1 MPFGLFKRR
10 RIAVA
15 SLILRAH
22 HPGRNDAVKILN
34 AILKSVPGLLGAILL
49 VAAPAF
55 AKKPAPNTSRC
66 QLGNGIQHV
75 FYVQFDNLHFLR
87 DNPNVP
93 SDLEQMPNL
102 LNFLKQNGTLDV
114 NHHTVLI
121 SHTDNDI
128 VTSITGVYSD
138 RNGAAVSN
146 SFGVFAGSPAGKF
159 ISFPATFNY
168 WTDKVNNVS
177 SASNDT
183 TPVMV
188 TLGGKTMPAPWVP
201 FTRAG
206 CDVGA
211 YSLANVEFESATA
224 KLSGK
229 TVLEDVLSLYGP
241 TSSQVMESFNQ
252 QVADFQGVAVHCA
265 QNSPICTTA
274 NNALPDMLKD
284 EPGGYNGFNGLFG
297 AKYAAPAVGLPG
309 GFKDLDGNVIVNA
322 DSGLVGFSGFDP
334 TASQT
339 LGALAEMQEAG
350 IPVTWAYIADAHDDH
365 VNGVPFGPGEAGYV
379 AQLKAYDKA
388 FGQFFTRLANDGI
401 NQSNTLFVF
410 TADEGDHFV
419 GSAPTNTCDGV
430 TTPCLYPKDPTTTE
444 ELIGEIDADLN
455 DLVTMIDPTAAAFS
469 EHEDDAPT
477 IYIHGDPTAANFDP
491 ASPDSLARGLEQAMA
506 GLTIPDP
513 YLGGTPVS
521 ALAAMADPV
530 EEKLLHMVTADPL
543 RTPNFTFFGDPDFF
557 FDFSAQPT
565 FFCAD
570 VPIDMN
576 FVCIDN
582 GFAWNH
588 GDIQPEIGTTW
599 LGFVGP
605 GVKQLGQ
612 TNAFFSDHT
621 DQRPTMLA
629 LTGLKDDYT
638 DDGRV
643 LVEAIDKSVLPS
655 SLKAHNAT
663 LLSLGAVYKQINSP
677 FGQVAMDSLKV
688 STFAL
693 SSTDA
698 NTYLTLEQEIQG
710 WTTTRDAIAG
720 QMKAMLEG
728 AAFGGQA
735 LDEKQAKSLISQ
747 AQTLSRQVS
756 SAAASL

>member
-15 SLILRAH
+15 SSILRAH

-121 SHTDNDI
+121 SHTANDI

-177 SASNDT
+177 SASNDA

-252 QVADFQGVAVHCA
+252 QVADFEGVAVHCA

-284 EPGGYNGFNGLFG
+284 EPGGYTGFNGLFG
-297 AKYAAPAVGLPG
+297 AKYVAPAVGLPE

-419 GSAPTNTCDGV
+419 GSAPTNPTCDGV
-430 TTPCLYPKDPTTTE
+430 TTTCVYPTDPTTME

-455 DLVTMIDPTAAAFS
+455 DLVAPTDATPFS

-491 ASPDSLARGLEQAMA
+491 ARPDSLARGLEQAMA

-612 TNAFFSDHT
+612 TDAFFSDHT

-643 LVEAIDKSVLPS
+643 LIEAIDKSALPK

-663 LLSLGAVYKQINSP
+663 LLTFGAVYKQINSP

-747 AQTLSRQVS
+747 AQTLSSQVS

>member
-1 MPFGLFKRR
+1 
-10 RIAVA
+10 
-15 SLILRAH
+15 
-22 HPGRNDAVKILN
+22 VKILN
-34 AILKSVPGLLGAILL
+34 AVLKSVPGLFGAILL
-49 VAAPAF
+49 AAAPAL
-55 AKKPAPNTSRC
+55 AKKPAPNTQPC

-75 FYVQFDNLHFLR
+75 IYVQFDNLHFLR

-114 NHHTVLI
+114 NHHAVLI
-121 SHTDNDI
+121 SHTANDI

-168 WTDKVNNVS
+168 WTDKVNDVS

-188 TLGGKTMPAPWVP
+188 TLDSNGNVKNMPGPWVP

-211 YSLANVEFESATA
+211 YSLANVEFESATS
-224 KLSGK
+224 KIGK
-229 TVLEDVLSLYGP
+229 NTVLTDVRNLYGSMS
-241 TSSQVMESFNQ
+241 TQVAETFNQ

-265 QNSPICTTA
+265 QNSPICSVA
-274 NNALPDMLKD
+274 NNALPDMLPD
-284 EPGGYNGFNGLFG
+284 EPGGYNGFNALFG
-297 AKYAAPAVGLPG
+297 AKYVAPAVGLPG
-309 GFKDLDGNVIVNA
+309 GLKDLDGNVIVNA

-334 TASQT
+334 SASQT
-339 LGALAEMQEAG
+339 LGAIAEMQEAG

-365 VNGVPFGPGEAGYV
+365 VNGVPFGPGEVGYV
-379 AQLKAYDKA
+379 AQLKAYDTA
-388 FGQFFTRLANDGI
+388 FGKFFTRLANDGI

-410 TADEGDHFV
+410 TADEGDHFA
-419 GSAPTNTCDGV
+419 GSAPTNTGCDGV
-430 TTPCLYPKDPTTTE
+430 KTPCLYPTDPTTMQ

-455 DLVTMIDPTAAAFS
+455 DLVAPIDATPFS

-477 IYIHGDPTAANFDP
+477 IYIHGDPTSANFDP
-491 ASPDSLARGLEQAMA
+491 ASPDSLARGLELAMA

-513 YLGGTPVS
+513 YLGGAAVS
-521 ALAAMADPV
+521 SLAALADPV
-530 EEKLLHMVTADPL
+530 EEKLLHMVTPDPL
-543 RTPNFTFFGDPDFF
+543 RTPNFTYFGDPDFF
-557 FDFSAQPT
+557 FDFSPQPT

-570 VPIDMN
+570 APIDMA

-588 GDIQPEIGTTW
+588 GDIQPEIATTW

-612 TNAFFSDHT
+612 TSQFFSDHT

-643 LVEAIDKSVLPS
+643 LIEAIDKSVLPS
-655 SLKAHNAT
+655 SLKAHNAA
-663 LLSLGAVYKQINSP
+663 LLSLGAAYKQINSP

-693 SSTDA
+693 SSNDP
-698 NTYLTLEQEIQG
+698 NTYLTLEQEIRG
-710 WTTTRDAIAG
+710 WTATRDAIAG

-728 AAFGGQA
+728 AAFGGKA
-735 LDEKQAKSLISQ
+735 INEKQAKSLISQ
-747 AQTLSRQVS
+747 AQSLIDQVS
-756 SAAASL
+756 SVAGTL

>member
-1 MPFGLFKRR
+1 MKYLK
-10 RIAVA
+10 A
-15 SLILRAH
+15 L
-22 HPGRNDAVKILN
+22 
-34 AILKSVPGLLGAILL
+34 LKSVPALLGAIMLA
-49 VAAPAF
+49 AAPS
-55 AKKPAPNTSRC
+55 PARAAC
-66 QLGNGIQHV
+66 QLGNGIQHLV
-75 FYVQFDNLHFLR
+75 YVQFDNVHFTR

-121 SHTDNDI
+121 SHTANDI

-146 SFGVFAGSPAGKF
+146 SFGVFAGSPAGSF

-168 WTDKVNNVS
+168 WTDKVNKVS

-188 TLGGKTMPAPWVP
+188 TLDPNGNVKNMPGPWVP

-224 KLSGK
+224 KLSGN
-229 TVLEDVLSLYGP
+229 TVLADVLSLYGS
-241 TSSQVMESFNQ
+241 TSAEVMESLDQ
-252 QVADFQGVAVHCA
+252 QTADFQGVAVHCA
-265 QNSPICTTA
+265 QGSSICSGMH
-274 NNALPDMLKD
+274 ALADMLPD
-284 EPGGYNGFNGLFG
+284 EPGGYNGFKGLFG
-297 AKYAAPAVGLPG
+297 AKYVAPAVGLPG
-309 GFKDLDGNVIVNA
+309 GLKDLDGNVIENA

-334 TASQT
+334 SASQT

-388 FGQFFTRLANDGI
+388 FGQFFTRLASDGI

-419 GSAPTNTCDGV
+419 GSSPTNPGCNGV
-430 TTPCLYPKDPTTTE
+430 TTPCTYPTDPTTME

-455 DLVTMIDPTAAAFS
+455 DLVAPIESTAFS

-477 IYIHGDPTAANFDP
+477 IYIHGDATAANFDP
-491 ASPDSLARGLEQAMA
+491 ASPDPEARGLELAMA
-506 GLTIPDP
+506 GLMIPNP

-521 ALAAMADPV
+521 ALAAEADPV

-557 FDFSAQPT
+557 FDFSKQPT

-570 VPIDMN
+570 VPIDMA

-605 GVKQLGQ
+605 GVQHLGQ
-612 TNAFFSDHT
+612 TAAFFSDHT

-643 LVEAIDKSVLPS
+643 LVEAIDKSALPS
-655 SLKAHNAT
+655 SLKAHNST

-677 FGQVAMDSLKV
+677 FGAVAMDSLKV

-693 SSTDA
+693 SSSDP

-710 WTTTRDAIAG
+710 WTTTRNAIAG
-720 QMKAMLEG
+720 QMKAMLDG

-735 LDEKQAKSLISQ
+735 INEKQAKSLISQ
-747 AQTLSRQVS
+747 AQTLTNQVS

>member
-1 MPFGLFKRR
+1 MKFLK
-10 RIAVA
+10 
-15 SLILRAH
+15 
-22 HPGRNDAVKILN
+22 
-34 AILKSVPGLLGAILL
+34 AILKSMPALIGGILL
-49 VAAPAF
+49 AAAPS
-55 AKKPAPNTSRC
+55 PAHAAC

-75 FYVQFDNLHFLR
+75 IYVQFDNTHFLR

-114 NHHTVLI
+114 NHHAVLI
-121 SHTDNDI
+121 SHTANDI

-146 SFGVFAGSPAGKF
+146 SFGVFAGSPAGTF

-168 WTDKVNNVS
+168 WTEKVNQVS

-188 TLGGKTMPAPWVP
+188 TLDPNGNVKNMPGPWVP

-211 YSLANVEFESATA
+211 YSLANVEFESAST
-224 KLSGK
+224 KIGGN
-229 TVLEDVLSLYGP
+229 TVLTDVLNQYGSGSP
-241 TSSQVMESFNQ
+241 QVMESFDQ

-265 QNSPICTTA
+265 QNSPICSTA
-274 NNALPDMLKD
+274 NNALPDKLPD
-284 EPGGYNGFNGLFG
+284 EPGGYNGFNALFG
-297 AKYAAPAVGLPG
+297 SKYVAPAVGLPG
-309 GFKDLDGNVIVNA
+309 GLKDLDGNVILNA
-322 DSGLVGFSGFDP
+322 DTGLVGFSGFDP

-339 LGALAEMQEAG
+339 LGAIAEMQEAG

-379 AQLKAYDKA
+379 AQLKAYDTA
-388 FGQFFTRLANDGI
+388 FGKFFTRLANDGL

-419 GSAPTNTCDGV
+419 GSAPTNTGCDGV
-430 TTPCLYPKDPTTTE
+430 TTPCVYPKDPTTME
-444 ELIGEIDADLN
+444 ELVGEIDADLN

-491 ASPDSLARGLEQAMA
+491 ASPDAKARGLEQAMA
-506 GLTIPDP
+506 GLMIPNP

-521 ALAAMADPV
+521 ALAAEADPV
-530 EEKLLHMVTADPL
+530 EEKLLHMVTPDPL

-557 FDFSAQPT
+557 FDFSTQPT

-612 TNAFFSDHT
+612 TASIFSDHT

-629 LTGLKDDYT
+629 LTALKDDYT

-643 LVEAIDKSVLPS
+643 LIEAIDKSVLPS

-663 LLSLGAVYKQINSP
+663 LLSLGVAYKQINSP
-677 FGQVAMDSLKV
+677 FGPVAMDSLKV

-693 SSTDA
+693 SSTDP
-698 NTYLTLEQEIQG
+698 NTYLNLEQEIQG

-720 QMKAMLEG
+720 QMKAMLQG
-728 AAFGGQA
+728 AAFGGQSIN
-735 LDEKQAKSLISQ
+735 EKQAQSLISQ
-747 AQTLSRQVS
+747 AQTLTNQVS
-756 SAAASL
+756 SAAAAL